1 MLFTG
6 RYLFVMKK
14 ETERAGI
21 HPKPTAKTRFSC
33 GSTCVRFPLR
43 FRRIGIGTQRGDLC
57 QISDQPEADTCK
69 MLEIRTETA
78 AGMGAAARSRQG
90 L

>member
-33 GSTCVRFPLR
+33 GSTCVRYPLR
-43 FRRIGIGTQRGDLC
+43 LRWIGIGTQRGDLC
-57 QISDQPEADTCK
+57 QISDVRCK